1 MAIRMGIRMGIALAL
16 ALAGCAD
23 DVPSLKSPKHAV
35 RARGGRGGEH
45 GPLHGVRCGVVW
57 DPTHGAIEDGRIV
70 FDGEHVSA
78 LGPASTTPP
87 EGEELDLR
95 PLFCMPGLVDAHTH
109 LTSYARQKA
118 TDDLEKR
125 RAEAA
130 RNAVVTLGAGVT
142 SVRDLGGE
150 EGVDLWLRARITT
163 GKIPGPR
170 MQCAGSQIGADGPVG
185 GPAGAKASVDAHAE
199 AGFDVIKLFATG
211 GARDP
216 VPLMTVQEIV
226 AATDEAHA
234 HDLRVAVHA
243 ITADGIAR
251 SIAARVDSIEH
262 AQELTVEQAAGM
274 AAAGITLV
282 PTLYILRYYIE
293 DADALGFTGEH
304 TADLQRMVD
313 ALVVP
318 FERRF
323 PSILATKVKV
333 AMGSDAFM
341 ALHGKNA
348 RELSYLVKSGM
359 TPVQALRAATITSAV
374 LLGWEG
380 RVGTVAPGAYADV
393 IAMKKDPRKD
403 ITAVEHPLVVL
414 KGGVVARD
422 DRRAGTHVD

>member
-1 MAIRMGIRMGIALAL
+1 VTPGLRLLATAASVALI
-16 ALAGCAD
+16 AGCAD
-23 DVPSLKSPKHAV
+23 DAPPPKHPAHA
-35 RARGGRGGEH
+35 RARPSAEGT
-45 GPLHGVRCGVVW
+45 LHGVRCGVVW
-57 DPTHGAIEDGRIV
+57 DPTHGTIEDGRIV

-78 LGPASTTPP
+78 LGPASTTAR
-87 EGEELDLR
+87 EGDELDLR

-118 TDDLEKR
+118 SDDMDKR

-130 RNAVVTLGAGVT
+130 HNAELTLRAGVT

-163 GKIPGPR
+163 GGLPGPR

-216 VPLMTVQEIV
+216 VLLMTLQEIS

-243 ITADGIAR
+243 ITAEGIDR

-262 AQELTVEQAAGM
+262 AQELTVDQATAMAG
-274 AAAGITLV
+274 AGITLV
-282 PTLYILRYYIE
+282 PTLYILRYYVE
-293 DADALGFTGEH
+293 DADNLGFSAERV
-304 TADLQRMVD
+304 AELQRSIDTVI
-313 ALVVP
+313 VP
-318 FERRF
+318 FEQRF
-323 PSILATKVKV
+323 PAILATHVKV
-333 AMGSDAFM
+333 AMGSDSFM

-348 RELSYLVKSGM
+348 RELSYLVKAGM
-359 TPVQALRAATITSAV
+359 APEQALRAATSTAAA
-374 LLGWEG
+374 LMGWDAK
-380 RVGTVAPGAYADV
+380 VGTVAPGAYADV

-403 ITAVEHPLVVL
+403 ITAVEHPTVVI
-414 KGGVVARD
+414 KGGAVARD
-422 DRRAGTHVD
+422 ESRE

>member
-1 MAIRMGIRMGIALAL
+1 MTPGLRLLSTALPVASV
-16 ALAGCAD
+16 LAGCAAD
-23 DVPSLKSPKHAV
+23 PTPSPRHASHHTRV
-35 RARGGRGGEH
+35 EAAAEGA
-45 GPLHGVRCGVVW
+45 LHGVRCGIVW
-57 DPTHGAIEDGRIV
+57 DPTHGAIPDGRIV

-78 LGPASTTPP
+78 LGPASRTPR
-87 EGEELDLR
+87 EGDELDLR

-109 LTSYARQKA
+109 LTSYARQKQS
-118 TDDLEKR
+118 DDMDKR

-130 RNAVVTLGAGVT
+130 RNAELTLRSGVT

-163 GKIPGPR
+163 GGLPGPR

-185 GPAGAKASVDAHAE
+185 GPAGAKSSVDAHAE

-216 VPLMTVQEIV
+216 VGLMTVQEIA

-243 ITADGIAR
+243 ITTEGIDR

-262 AQELTVEQAAGM
+262 AHGLTVEQATAMAG
-274 AAAGITLV
+274 AGITLV
-282 PTLYILRYYIE
+282 PTLYILRYYVE
-293 DADALGFTGEH
+293 DADNLGFTPER
-304 TADLQRMVD
+304 AAELQHIVD
-313 ALVVP
+313 TMVVP
-318 FERRF
+318 FEQRF
-323 PSILATKVKV
+323 PSILATGVKV

-348 RELSYLVKSGM
+348 RELSYLVKAGM
-359 TPVQALRAATITSAV
+359 SPEQALRAATATSGAV
-374 LLGWEG
+374 MGWDG
-380 RVGTVAPGAYADV
+380 KVGTVAPGAYADV

-403 ITAVEHPLVVL
+403 IGAVEHPTVVI
-414 KGGVVARD
+414 KGGVVVRD
-422 DRRAGTHVD
+422 DRRE